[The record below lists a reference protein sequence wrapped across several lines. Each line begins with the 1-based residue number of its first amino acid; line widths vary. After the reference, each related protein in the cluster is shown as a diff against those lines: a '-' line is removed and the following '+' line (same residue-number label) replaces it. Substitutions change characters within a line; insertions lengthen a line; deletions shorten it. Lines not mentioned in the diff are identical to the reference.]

1 MRNDRQASE
10 SLTASPQSPVSEPM
24 EERDIARKTRRS
36 LIASVLGAGAAVAA
50 WQWIRTRPQE
60 DDLVWPLRRVHEFNG
75 KISQAVFRPSS
86 RTRVYPFGSAPT
98 NPRVNGRH
106 GLRSAID
113 LSAWKLRIAGLAE
126 RDVIFTLEQIKQLP
140 RADLTMQLCCI
151 EGWSILVNWS
161 GVRFIDLLKAL
172 PVGSSI
178 NPDALPPYVSMTT
191 PDDEYY
197 VGLDTPSALHPQ
209 TLLAYEIDN
218 QPLTIDHGAP
228 LRLVI
233 PCKYGIKNIKR
244 IGTIA
249 FTHDRPRDYWAD
261 RGYDWYSGL

>member
-1 MRNDRQASE
+1 MSDDGPASE
-10 SLTASPQSPVSEPM
+10 TEAASPQPAVSEPM
-24 EERDIARKTRRS
+24 DERDIARKTRRS
-36 LIASVLGAGAAVAA
+36 LIASVLGVGAGLAA
-50 WQWIRTRPQE
+50 WQWIRTRPHE
-60 DDLVWPLRRVHEFNG
+60 DDLVWPLRRVHQVNE
-75 KISQAVFRPSS
+75 KISQALFSPSS
-86 RTRVYPFGSAPT
+86 RTPEYPFGSAPK

-106 GLRSAID
+106 GLKSAID
-113 LSAWKLRIAGLAE
+113 LSTWRLQVTGLAD
-126 RDVIFTLEQIKQLP
+126 RDAAFTLDQIKSLA
-140 RADLTMQLCCI
+140 RADLTMRLCCI

-161 GVRFIDLLKAL
+161 GVRLIDLLKAL
-172 PVGSSI
+172 PPGPSI
-178 NPDALPPYVSMTT
+178 DTDTLPPFVSMTT
-191 PDDEYY
+191 PDEKYY